1 MSVKI
6 YTAPMAGVTDYTFRK
21 LIEDFRPDLTFTE
34 MVSVNQLSYTEVP
47 KILKLRENNIVQIFG
62 KDIHLMQ
69 KAAKYIESM
78 GVKEIN
84 LNCGCPMKKIV
95 NSGHGSALIKDPKKI
110 EEILLSLREVLKP
123 ETNLSLKIR
132 VGYDKPENYLEIA
145 KIAEKL
151 KCSSITIHGRTR
163 EQKYTGE
170 ADWNYI
176 KEVKDNVNIKVIGN
190 GDIFDAK
197 DAVEKIKY
205 SNVDGIMLARGILGN
220 PWLILQIREL
230 LEFGK
235 IRTVVKD
242 MDRVN
247 MAIKHVKEYAIDNE
261 NIYFPDIR
269 KYIMWYIENIQG
281 IEDVKTLINQSFE
294 YDETVELLERIKV
307 GSFDK
312 L

>member
-1 MSVKI
+1 MGVKI
-6 YTAPMAGVTDYTFRK
+6 YTAPMAGVTDYTFRT
-21 LIEDFRPDLTFTE
+21 LIEEFKPDLTFTE
-34 MVSVNQLSYTEVP
+34 MVSVNQLTYTEVP
-47 KILKLRENNIVQIFG
+47 KLLKLRENNAVQIFG
-62 KDIHLMQ
+62 KDIELMQ
-69 KAAKYIESM
+69 KAAKYVEGM

-110 EEILLSLREVLKP
+110 EEILLALREVLNP

-151 KCSSITIHGRTR
+151 NCSHITIHGRTR
-163 EQKYTGE
+163 EQKYTGS

-220 PWLILQIREL
+220 PWLITQIKEM
-230 LEFGK
+230 LEYGEVK
-235 IRTVVKD
+235 TVVTD
-242 MDRVN
+242 MDRIN
-247 MAIKHVKEYAIDNE
+247 MAIKHVNQYSIDNE
-261 NIYFPDIR
+261 EIYFPDIR
-269 KYIMWYIENIQG
+269 KYVMWYLEKIQG
-281 IEDVKTLINQSFE
+281 IEEMKGLINQSFN
-294 YDETVELLERIKV
+294 YNETIELLEKIK
-307 GSFDK
+307 K
-312 L
+312 EI